1 MKLEVYGT
9 GCAKCE
15 RLMEAVDRAAKEL
28 NLDFT
33 LEKVSDIQQI
43 VKKGIM
49 GTPAFAIDGTVKTT
63 GKIPSHD
70 ELLRLLTA
78 Q

>member
-49 GTPAFAIDGTVKTT
+49 STPAFAIDGTVKTT

-70 ELLRLLTA
+70 ELLTLLA
-78 Q
+78 GK